1 MAEPNWFKNRL
12 YLTNVTMPVLT
23 LRSQLE
29 GASRRDDAGED
40 WQQHSV
46 RGPTVQNRPCVTYGL
61 SKSVGVGPARTP
73 TESLLKGQA
82 IGVGMHGVNHV

>member
-1 MAEPNWFKNRL
+1 M
-12 YLTNVTMPVLT
+12 LT
-23 LRSQLE
+23 LLSQPE
-29 GASRRDDAGED
+29 GPVEEMMQATD

-61 SKSVGVGPARTP
+61 PGKTP

>member
-1 MAEPNWFKNRL
+1 M
-12 YLTNVTMPVLT
+12 LT
-23 LRSQLE
+23 LLSQPE
-29 GASRRDDAGED
+29 GPVEEMMQATD

-61 SKSVGVGPARTP
+61 SKSVGMGPGKTP

-82 IGVGMHGVNHV
+82 IGVGMHGVNHVRQSIESRHGH